1 MKTPAPDA
9 HTPDWHTVTRLLLT
23 SRIMDL
29 IEEQELAPTGKVA
42 YQFSARGQELS
53 QILLALALDHPRD
66 GAAVYYRS
74 RPFMLASG
82 LTPVEAFS
90 AGFARTGSPSEGR
103 DVGVMF
109 SLPARSGA
117 TILPTSGGV
126 GAQYT
131 PAAGWA
137 QAITYYRY
145 QLEDREWEGAIAIAH
160 GGDGSVATNGF
171 WSALTIATTQ
181 KLPLLFFIEDNQ
193 YGLSVP
199 ADVQTPGGN
208 IARNLA
214 SFGNL
219 AIFDGPG
226 TRPEETA
233 SLIRQAVAHVR
244 SGAGPALLRLEV
256 VRLTGHTFGED
267 QTAYKDPALIEA
279 ERQRDPYLQ
288 LKTFL
293 KGKFDWAALEQE
305 IEDDLRQAI
314 RTAEQQAEPE
324 PAAAARHLFFDGQ
337 PPLMPPADNRHRE
350 LTREASQ
357 TLGPRINL
365 SEALRT
371 VIEHEMAV
379 NDRMLV
385 FGEDVG
391 ARGGVHRV
399 TVDLQAR
406 FGPRRVFDTSL
417 SEEGILG
424 RSIGLAIAGLRP
436 LAEIQFRKY
445 ADPATEHINDIGWL
459 RWRTAGKFAAPVVVR
474 IPVGHSRKTGDPWHS
489 VSGEA
494 VFAHT
499 LGWRIAYPSNA
510 GDAAG
515 LLRTALLGPDPT
527 LFLEHRALLDA
538 SQARR
543 PYPGDDFALPF
554 GQAALLTQ
562 GDRLTVVTWGEMVYR
577 CLDAAAKLEGQVEI
591 IDLRTIIPWD
601 RETVLES
608 VTRTGKCLVVHEDTY
623 TAGFAG
629 EILATVSD
637 ECFRFLDGPPRRVTT
652 IDAPIPYNRRMMENT
667 VIPSIEQ
674 IAAAMRDLLAW

>member
-1 MKTPAPDA
+1 M
-9 HTPDWHTVTRLLLT
+9 
-23 SRIMDL
+23 MDL
-29 IEEQELAPTGKVA
+29 IEEQELAPAGKVA
-42 YQFSARGQELS
+42 YQFSARGHELS
-53 QILLALALDHPRD
+53 QILLALALVHPKD
-66 GAAVYYRS
+66 GATVYYRS
-74 RPFMLASG
+74 RPFMLTSG
-82 LTPVEAFS
+82 LTPREAFA

-109 SLPARSGA
+109 SLPARTGA

-137 QAITYYRY
+137 QAIMYNQH
-145 QLEDREWEGAIAIAH
+145 QLKDLEWEGAIAVAH

-181 KLPLLFFIEDNQ
+181 KLPMLFFIEDNQ

-199 ADVQTPGGN
+199 ADIQTPGGN

-226 TRPEETA
+226 TQPEETA
-233 SLIRQAVAHVR
+233 GLVHQAVAHVR
-244 SGAGPALLRLEV
+244 KGTGPALLRLEV

-267 QTAYKDPALIEA
+267 QTAYKDDELIA
-279 ERQRDPYLQ
+279 QERRRDPYLL
-288 LKTFL
+288 LKAFMD
-293 KGKFDWAALEQE
+293 GKLDWESLEQE
-305 IEDDLRQAI
+305 VEDNLRQAM
-314 RTAEQQAEPE
+314 RAAEQLAEPE
-324 PAAAARHLFFDGQ
+324 PSEAPLHLFFDGQ
-337 PPLMPPADNRHRE
+337 PPLVPPPDSNQPTP
-350 LTREASQ
+350 TRETALAQ
-357 TLGPRINL
+357 GPRINF

-371 VIEHEMAV
+371 VIEDEMAA
-379 NDRMLV
+379 NDRLLV

-391 ARGGVHRV
+391 PRGGVHRV

-406 FGPRRVFDTSL
+406 FGPHRVFDTSL

-424 RSIGLAIAGLRP
+424 RSIGLAMAGLRP

-499 LGWRIAYPSNA
+499 LGWQIAYPSN
-510 GDAAG
+510 GEDAAG
-515 LLRTALLGPDPT
+515 LLRTALRGPNPT

-543 PYPGDDFALPF
+543 PYPGNDFVLPF
-554 GQAALLTQ
+554 GRAAALTA
-562 GDRLTVVTWGEMVYR
+562 GERLTVVTWGEMVYR
-577 CLDAAAKLEGQVEI
+577 CLDAAAKLEGQVEL

-601 RETVLES
+601 RETVLDS

-637 ECFRFLDGPPRRVTT
+637 ECFRFLDGPPRRLTT
-652 IDAPIPYNRRMMENT
+652 IDAPIPYNRRMMET
-667 VIPSIEQ
+667 AVIPSIEQ
-674 IAAAMRDLLAW
+674 ITTAMQDLLAW